1 MTRNK
6 YPANAFNERDID
18 YEYFDRK
25 AQQTKANTTMKMTN
39 RKLSPKAIF
48 ALMNAVENIL
58 ATEESMF
65 FSEETQS
72 ALEQLMP
79 DSDGIDEMFSFCY
92 RSNQEEMKKR
102 LSYKNE
108 KGQNP
113 NSKWLNQQRLYYL
126 PRIVEKRS
134 PKS

>member
-1 MTRNK
+1 MTRGK
-6 YPANAFNERDID
+6 HPAIAFNEKDID
-18 YEYFDRK
+18 FEYIDVK
-25 AQQTKANTTMKMTN
+25 AEQVKKNPNMKMTN
-39 RKLSPKAIF
+39 RKLSPKIIF
-48 ALMNAVENIL
+48 NLMNAVESIL

-65 FSEETQS
+65 MSEETKT
-72 ALEQLMP
+72 ALEHLMP
-79 DSDGIDEMFSFCY
+79 NSDGIDEMFSFCY

-102 LSYKNE
+102 LSYKKE
-108 KGQNP
+108 KGKNP